1 MSTTPRVGEHLREWR
16 QRRRMS
22 QLDLACDAEIS
33 ARHLSFIETGRA
45 APSRDMLL
53 HLTERLDV
61 PLRERNI
68 LLVAAGFAPLF
79 PERTLQASAL
89 EPARKAV
96 ELVLAGHEPYPA
108 LAIDRHWT
116 LVTANAALMRLLD
129 GVPADLLK
137 PPVNV
142 LRVSLH
148 PAGLAPRIVNLADW
162 RAHLFER
169 LRRQIELTA
178 DATLIELLDELRAF
192 PAPARRAPPATRA
205 DDYAGVVVPLQLV
218 AGDVTLALFSTTT
231 VFGTP
236 VDVTV
241 SELAIESF
249 FPANGA
255 TAERLREM
263 ARKPA

>member
-1 MSTTPRVGEHLREWR
+1 MDTTPRVGYHLREWR

-22 QLDLACDAEIS
+22 QLDLAVDAEIS
-33 ARHLSFIETGRA
+33 ARHLSFIETGRST
-45 APSRDMLL
+45 PSRDMLL

-61 PLRERNI
+61 PLRDRNVI
-68 LLVAAGFAPLF
+68 LVAGGFAPLF
-79 PERTLQASAL
+79 PERPLQAPAL
-89 EPARKAV
+89 QPARKAV
-96 ELVLAGHEPYPA
+96 DLVLAGHEPYPA
-108 LAIDRHWT
+108 LAVDRHWT
-116 LVTANAALMRLLD
+116 LVTANQALMRLLD
-129 GVPADLLK
+129 GVPAELLK

-148 PAGLAPRIVNLADW
+148 PDGLAPRIVNLAQW

-169 LRRQIELTA
+169 LRRQIEITA
-178 DATLIELLDELRAF
+178 DAPLIKLLEELRAF
-192 PAPARRAPPATRA
+192 PVQGRRTPPPQA
-205 DDYAGVVVPLQLV
+205 DDYAGVVVPLQLAV
-218 AGDVTLALFSTTT
+218 GDITLALFSTTT

-249 FPANGA
+249 FPADGA

-263 ARKPA
+263 AQRSP

>member
-1 MSTTPRVGEHLREWR
+1 MDTRPGVGDHLREWR

-22 QLDLACDAEIS
+22 QLDLAVDAEIS
-33 ARHLSFIETGRA
+33 ARHLSFIETGRS

-53 HLTERLDV
+53 HLTERLEV
-61 PLRERNI
+61 PLRDRNI
-68 LLVAAGFAPLF
+68 ILVAGGFAPLF
-79 PERTLQASAL
+79 QERSLQASAL
-89 EPARKAV
+89 QPARKAV
-96 ELVLAGHEPYPA
+96 DLVLAGHEPYPA
-108 LAIDRHWT
+108 LAVDRHWT
-116 LVTANAALMRLLD
+116 LVTANQALTRLLD

-148 PAGLAPRIVNLADW
+148 PHGLAPRIVNLAQW
-162 RAHLFER
+162 RAHLFAR
-169 LRRQIELTA
+169 LRRQIEVTA
-178 DATLIELLDELRAF
+178 DATLITLLDELRAY
-192 PAPARRAPPATRA
+192 PVQGRRTMSPQA
-205 DDYAGVVVPLQLV
+205 DEYASVVVPLQLTV
-218 AGDVTLALFSTTT
+218 GDVTLALFSTTT

-249 FPANGA
+249 FPADGA

-263 ARKPA
+263 AQQSA